1 MTDIPFKR
9 QSAVVFGATGLVGK
23 ELINELLN
31 NANFTKIVA
40 VARRPVSIK
49 NPKFEYIH
57 LAGFS
62 QIADLK
68 EKLKA
73 DVYFCAI
80 GTTIKKAGSQA
91 AFKEVDLKIPVKIAQ
106 LAQALSVPSLVIV
119 SSIGAN
125 KASSNFYLRT
135 KGEMEESVRKTYTGN
150 LKFVRPSLLM
160 GHRDE
165 FRFGEKSAIVSM
177 KLFGWLF
184 AGSLRK
190 YKGIDARD
198 VARTMI
204 EISGHAPEKLIYESD
219 ELIDL
224 INKGNN

>member
-1 MTDIPFKR
+1 MTDIPVAKK
-9 QSAVVFGATGLVGK
+9 SAVVFGATGLIGK
-23 ELINELLN
+23 ELIAELLD
-31 NANFTKIVA
+31 NANFNKIVA
-40 VARRPVSIK
+40 VARRPVSIT
-49 NPKFEYIH
+49 NPKFEHVH

-91 AFKEVDLKIPVKIAQ
+91 AFKEVDLEIPVKIAQ

-125 KASSNFYLRT
+125 KSSSNFYLRT
-135 KGEMEESVRKTYTGN
+135 KGEMEETVRKTYTGN

-165 FRFGEKSAIVSM
+165 FRFGEKLAITSM
-177 KLFGWLF
+177 KLFGWFF

-198 VARTMI
+198 VAGTMI
-204 EISGHAPEKLIYESD
+204 EISEHEPEKIIYESD

-224 INKGNN
+224 IKKRNN